1 MRRSFLKLAVTSVL
15 ACWAVGLAVL
25 YLHAGRLS
33 WVDERARTDGVFLA
47 HELLDVAPPE
57 RRIDRLRA
65 LRSHSSVDLTLMEL
79 DEIERRIG
87 RPPRPGEAIPHRV
100 SWREEWY
107 FLVFSDGRGAL
118 AAGPADPTAVK
129 GFLPIGVIVAAV
141 GLPLIAALLVVRV
154 NREVRKVEKASDEL
168 ARGDLGARVHNPTG
182 PSNEL
187 ASSFN
192 AMAERIERLV
202 RSREELVQ
210 AVSHELG
217 SPLARLRFHLEL
229 LENHGEQERGQRFQA
244 MTRELDSLDEL
255 VAELL
260 DYVQSDEI
268 ELSRQTF
275 DPERVLMDLAE
286 LAQLEAPEDP
296 GIEVDVAVA
305 KGARVDADPR
315 LFQRAVENILRNA
328 IRYGESQVRLELTD
342 RGDCVRIEVHDDGPG
357 IPEAVR
363 EKVVAPFFRQ
373 APDRAR
379 TSGGVGLGLAIV
391 SRIVQ
396 RHGGS
401 LEIADSPLGGA
412 RVATLW
418 PRPR

>member
-15 ACWAVGLAVL
+15 VCWSVGLLVL
-25 YLHAGRLS
+25 YIHAGRMS
-33 WVDERARTDGVFLA
+33 WVDKRARTDGVFLA
-47 HELLDVAPPE
+47 HELLDAEPAE
-57 RRIDRLRA
+57 RRADRLRA
-65 LRSHSSVDLTLMEL
+65 LQSHTSVDLALMDLHEV
-79 DEIERRIG
+79 ERRIG
-87 RPPRPGEAIPHRV
+87 RPPRAGEAIPHRV
-100 SWREEWY
+100 GRRAEWY

-118 AAGPADPTAVK
+118 AAGPVNPTAVK

-141 GLPLIAALLVVRV
+141 GLPLIATLLVVRV

-192 AMAERIERLV
+192 TMAERIERLV

-217 SPLARLRFHLEL
+217 SPLSRLRFQLEL
-229 LENHGEQERGQRFQA
+229 LENHGEHARGERFQA
-244 MTRELDSLDEL
+244 MTRELDALDEL

-260 DYVQSDEI
+260 GYVQSDESA
-268 ELSRQTF
+268 LARQTF
-275 DPERVLMDLAE
+275 EPERVLMDLAE
-286 LAQLEAPEDP
+286 LAQLEAPEDA

-305 KGARVDADPR
+305 QGARINADPR

-342 RGDCVRIEVHDDGPG
+342 CGDSLRIEVHDDGPG

-363 EKVVAPFFRQ
+363 DKVVVPFFRQ
-373 APDRAR
+373 AADRAR

-391 SRIVQ
+391 NRIVQ

-401 LEIADSPLGGA
+401 LEITDSPLGGA
-412 RVATLW
+412 RVATVW
-418 PRPR
+418 PRPV